1 VADSAGPA
9 YLATPYFMRTGLG
22 NRLFQWAHCRV
33 YCDRQDVPMVAP
45 RWWRPALGHLVRGTV
60 GPERFFSQIALV
72 GLFQRG
78 SADLPWFAGLWPR
91 MKGQIIRESMAL
103 PVVSAAP
110 GSLLLFDSLQCSFHS
125 LNAYQPSLTSAL
137 LDITRPAIRRRLRAL
152 QEPMIG
158 INVRCGKDFRSP
170 PEEGAGSE
178 WVGWLQQTPIS
189 WFRETL
195 LTVRGRA
202 GYAVP
207 ALVISDGDRCQLEE
221 LLALPAVSLLRPT
234 NALLDLWM
242 LARCRLLLG
251 TGSSTFSAWA
261 AFLGQQTAMTA
272 PGKPMTNW
280 GLEPQRGQLIGV
292 FNPRKPDDSVIEAML
307 GSLQTAPGFLA

>member
-1 VADSAGPA
+1 MPSSSEI
-9 YLATPYFMRTGLG
+9 LATLCLCGGLIRLLTSALTASLYPRIGHVLKPPGVLMRGVTTFLKPG
-22 NRLFQWAHCRV
+22 
-33 YCDRQDVPMVAP
+33 
-45 RWWRPALGHLVRGTV
+45 
-60 GPERFFSQIALV
+60 ALV

-170 PEEGAGSE
+170 PRKAQAANGWDGCSRRRSVGS
-178 WVGWLQQTPIS
+178 V
-189 WFRETL
+189 
-195 LTVRGRA
+195 
-202 GYAVP
+202 
-207 ALVISDGDRCQLEE
+207 
-221 LLALPAVSLLRPT
+221 
-234 NALLDLWM
+234 
-242 LARCRLLLG
+242 
-251 TGSSTFSAWA
+251 
-261 AFLGQQTAMTA
+261 
-272 PGKPMTNW
+272 KPC
-280 GLEPQRGQLIGV
+280 
-292 FNPRKPDDSVIEAML
+292 
-307 GSLQTAPGFLA
+307 

>member
-1 VADSAGPA
+1 VGSLPCVLRQARCSDG
-9 YLATPYFMRTGLG
+9 RTAL
-22 NRLFQWAHCRV
+22 
-33 YCDRQDVPMVAP
+33 VAP
-45 RWWRPALGHLVRGTV
+45 LPLGHLVRGTV

-158 INVRCGKDFRSP
+158 INVRCGKDSVHP
-170 PEEGAGSE
+170 
-178 WVGWLQQTPIS
+178 
-189 WFRETL
+189 
-195 LTVRGRA
+195 
-202 GYAVP
+202 
-207 ALVISDGDRCQLEE
+207 
-221 LLALPAVSLLRPT
+221 
-234 NALLDLWM
+234 
-242 LARCRLLLG
+242 
-251 TGSSTFSAWA
+251 
-261 AFLGQQTAMTA
+261 
-272 PGKPMTNW
+272 
-280 GLEPQRGQLIGV
+280 
-292 FNPRKPDDSVIEAML
+292 PRKAQAANGWDGCSRRRSV
-307 GSLQTAPGFLA
+307 GSVKPC

>member
-1 VADSAGPA
+1 
-9 YLATPYFMRTGLG
+9 
-22 NRLFQWAHCRV
+22 
-33 YCDRQDVPMVAP
+33 
-45 RWWRPALGHLVRGTV
+45 
-60 GPERFFSQIALV
+60 
-72 GLFQRG
+72 
-78 SADLPWFAGLWPR
+78 

-207 ALVISDGDRCQLEE
+207 PSASKVDAS
-221 LLALPAVSLLRPT
+221 PSRPLSPPGGLMEQF
-234 NALLDLWM
+234 NAWI
-242 LARCRLLLG
+242 
-251 TGSSTFSAWA
+251 
-261 AFLGQQTAMTA
+261 
-272 PGKPMTNW
+272 
-280 GLEPQRGQLIGV
+280 QRGRQG
-292 FNPRKPDDSVIEAML
+292 
-307 GSLQTAPGFLA
+307 